1 MTLCTSKIREYIR
14 GDGVVYSL
22 PFVQQVLPLFFIFN
36 TIGSDTNRY
45 DASNKNSPHA
55 NQKAK
60 LSAEKEYDEVKQ
72 EYDDLDKKMNKSPE
86 DKNKRDQLKRKLKQL
101 KEKMDFKGE
110 THSRNAKGNR

>member
-45 DASNKNSPHA
+45 SASSKNSPHA

-60 LSAEKEYDEVKQ
+60 DSAEQEYNKVEQ
-72 EYDDLDKKMNKSPE
+72 EYDNLKSKPNKTPD
-86 DKNKRDQLKRKLKQL
+86 DKNKLEKLKRALKRL
-101 KEKMDFKGE
+101 KDKMDFKGE
-110 THSRNAKGNR
+110 NHSRNAKGNR